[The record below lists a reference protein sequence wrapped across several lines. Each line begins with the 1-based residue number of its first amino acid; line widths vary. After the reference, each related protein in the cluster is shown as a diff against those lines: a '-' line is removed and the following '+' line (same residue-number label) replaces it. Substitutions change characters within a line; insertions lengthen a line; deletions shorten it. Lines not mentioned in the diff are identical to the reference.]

1 VADGAEMMF
10 RTALAAGV
18 DVCFA
23 NPGTTEMA
31 MVAALDRVPGIR
43 PVLGLFEGV
52 CSGACHGYARVA
64 DRPALGL
71 YHLGP
76 GYVNAL
82 ANLHNA
88 RRSFTPVVNLVGD
101 QASWHLPY
109 DAPLSSDTTK
119 LATWVGWHRHVNSA
133 SRLASDTAAAIHAA
147 TDGAGGPATLVIPA
161 DTTWDDA
168 PPEIPEVGFGSRR
181 TVPADRVMEAAA
193 ALRSGD
199 SALIVGGPLVT
210 AEMAADMARIAAA
223 TGCRPLRYR
232 AATNELGLGRHF
244 IPDIPYFPEAAARA
258 TAGVRTAVLLT
269 EGEPVTFFGYPDIPS
284 TTLPAD
290 CRRLQLAGVA
300 DDIARCLSDL
310 ADAVGAGPATPPPAP
325 DPLPAATGPLDIM
338 SLGRVLA
345 AEMPE
350 NAVLVQDGITSAAGF
365 LTMTDRAAPFRMI
378 QAMGGAIGAGLPTAL
393 GAAIAAPDRRV
404 MCLQS
409 DGSAMYTIQ
418 ALWSMAREGVDVT
431 VIMANNHRYNILQ
444 MELHRAGIDQPG
456 PNALALTELSNPD
469 LDFCSLARGMGVPA
483 SRATTAEELTEAVA
497 RANATPG
504 PTLVEAIL

>member
-1 VADGAEMMF
+1 MADGAEMMF
-10 RTALAAGV
+10 RTAVSAGV

-23 NPGTTEMA
+23 NPGTTEMS
-31 MVAALDRVPGIR
+31 MVAALDRVPGMR

-76 GYVNAL
+76 GFVNAL

-101 QASWHLPY
+101 QASWHLRY
-109 DAPLSSDTTK
+109 DAPLTSDTAK
-119 LATWVGWHRHVNSA
+119 LATWVGWHRHVASSA
-133 SRLASDTAAAIHAA
+133 DLAGDTADAIHAA

-161 DTTWDDA
+161 DATWEEA
-168 PPEIPEVGFGSRR
+168 PPEIPTVQFGSRN
-181 TVPADRVMEAAA
+181 TVPPDRITEAAA
-193 ALRSGD
+193 ALRAGD
-199 SALIVGGPLVT
+199 AALIVGGPLVT

-232 AATNELGLGRHF
+232 AATNELGRGRHL
-244 IPDIPYFPEAAARA
+244 IPDIPYFPEGAVRA
-258 TAGVRTAVLLT
+258 TAGVRTAVLLS
-269 EGEPVTFFGYPDIPS
+269 EGEPVTFFGYPDVPS

-300 DDIARCLSDL
+300 DDIARCLADL
-310 ADAVGAGPATPPPAP
+310 AEAVGAPPAVTPPDAEPP
-325 DPLPAATGPLDIM
+325 EEATGPLDVM

-345 AEMPE
+345 AQMPE

-365 LTMTDRAAPFRMI
+365 LHMTDRAAPFRMV
-378 QAMGGAIGAGLPTAL
+378 QATGGAIGSGLPTAL

-444 MELHRAGIDQPG
+444 IELQRAGIDEPG
-456 PNALALTELSNPD
+456 PNARALTELSNPD
-469 LDFCSLARGMGVPA
+469 LDFCALARGMGVPA
-483 SRATTAEELTEAVA
+483 TRVTTAEELTEAVA

-504 PTLVEAIL
+504 PSLVEAML

>member
-1 VADGAEMMF
+1 MADGAEMMF
-10 RTALAAGV
+10 RTALSVGV

-88 RRSFTPVVNLVGD
+88 RRSFTPVVNIIGD

-109 DAPLSSDTTK
+109 DAPLSSDTAK
-119 LATWVGWHRHVNSA
+119 LATWVGWHRHVKSA
-133 SRLASDTAAAIHAA
+133 AELAGDTAAAIHAA
-147 TDGAGGPATLVIPA
+147 TDGTGGPATLVVPA
-161 DTTWDDA
+161 DATWEEA
-168 PPEIPEVGFGSRR
+168 PPEIPAVEFGSRR
-181 TVPADRVMEAAA
+181 TVPADRVTEAAA
-193 ALRSGD
+193 ALRSGH

-210 AEMAADMARIAAA
+210 AEMAADMVRIAAA

-232 AATNELGLGRHF
+232 AGTNELGRGRHL
-244 IPDIPYFPEAAARA
+244 IPDIPYFPEGAARA

-269 EGEPVTFFGYPDIPS
+269 EGEPVTFFGYPGVPS
-284 TTLPAD
+284 TTLPDD
-290 CRRLQLAGVA
+290 CHRLQLAGIE
-300 DDIARCLSDL
+300 DDIARCLADL
-310 ADAVGAGPATPPPAP
+310 ADAVGAGPAAPPP
-325 DPLPAATGPLDIM
+325 DPGPPATPSGPLDIM
-338 SLGRVLA
+338 TLGQTLA
-345 AEMPE
+345 ALMPDD
-350 NAVLVQDGITSAAGF
+350 AVLVQDGITSAAGF
-365 LTMTDRAAPFRMI
+365 LTMVDRAAPFRMI

-404 MCLQS
+404 ICLQS

-431 VIMANNHRYNILQ
+431 VVMANNHRYNILQ
-444 MELHRAGIDQPG
+444 MELHRAGIDEPG
-456 PNALALTELSNPD
+456 PNALALTELTDPD

-483 SRATTAEELTEAVA
+483 SRATTAEELTDAVA

-504 PTLVEAIL
+504 PSLVEAIL